1 VTKLEEC
8 NTVTGMVRY
17 EQQLLTCHCDCHC
30 QTARLIRPK
39 NKKYQTN
46 RDQKETLER
55 PSRGGQG
62 PMENSCCWR
71 QLEEQADRVSVS
83 VFSAGGF
90 GTWFLE
96 NGGPVDRYGPF
107 FSLIIRTL
115 THRTSNNRGC
125 GRGPT
130 AFIPFYN
137 SGWADVQSV
146 TNGQSLLI
154 THYSVGDKS
163 EVLNSLNV
171 TFYV

>member
-107 FSLIIRTL
+107 FL
-115 THRTSNNRGC
+115 SNYQNSHPQNQQQPWMRSRPNR
-125 GRGPT
+125 
-130 AFIPFYN
+130 FY
-137 SGWADVQSV
+137 SI
-146 TNGQSLLI
+146 L
-154 THYSVGDKS
+154 
-163 EVLNSLNV
+163 
-171 TFYV
+171 